1 MTLFPLLLQ
10 CNHMKTI
17 KISEETYKR
26 LLETKADFIK
36 VHGVNFSMDDVV
48 SDVLDIALER

>member
-1 MTLFPLLLQ
+1 
-10 CNHMKTI
+10 MKTI